1 MKKILVSICS
11 VLLVAL
17 FALSMT
23 GCSKGEKIKKAYEK
37 AGYTVSTATV
47 KDDAGAKAALK
58 AFGLTDDEIK
68 DAENWE
74 VISATKISVTDGGSA
89 LVLKFPSSGEVKNF
103 LTVEKDDGS
112 KDTAAYDKAKEDGK
126 INGDCL
132 LLTSVGGAKDI
143 FKNA

>member
-23 GCSKGEKIKKAYEK
+23 GCSKGDKIKKAYEN

-47 KDDAGAKAALK
+47 KDSSGAKAALK
-58 AFGLTDDEIK
+58 ALGLTDDEIK

-74 VISATKISVTDGGSA
+74 VISATKVSFTDGGTV
-89 LVLKFPSSGEVKNF
+89 LVLKFPSSGKVKEF

-112 KDTAAYDKAKEDGK
+112 KDTSIYDKAKEDGK
-126 INGDCL
+126 VNGDCL
-132 LLTSVGGAKDI
+132 LLAGVGDAKTI